1 MPPVSQQ
8 PPTKGRVLQPQPW
21 NLTEPPPTP
30 LAGAASPADPEAEEE
45 PALVLLDRR
54 ETVPTSRLQ
63 HLETLLEASERRRHA
78 AFRQAADRE
87 RFLLGRAALRLLLG
101 AWLGV
106 PPEAV
111 ALPTGLHGKPHC
123 PGGPSFNLS
132 HSGDLVL
139 LALHPSRPVGVDVE
153 ALRADVAWEPLAQ
166 RLFTS
171 VEQEALQACPA
182 AEQPGA
188 FLDLWCRL
196 EARLKARGLGL
207 AGLEALRAEDQ
218 QVSLAGDGS
227 TSVRGAAESIWD
239 VAVPSVYRA
248 AVAMAPGRRG
258 SPAPAG

>member
-1 MPPVSQQ
+1 M
-8 PPTKGRVLQPQPW
+8 LQPQPW
-21 NLTEPPPTP
+21 HLSEPPPTP
-30 LAGAASPADPEAEEE
+30 FAGAASPADPEAAAAAA

-54 ETVPTSRLQ
+54 ATVPTRLLQ

-101 AWLGV
+101 AWLSV

-111 ALPTGLHGKPHC
+111 PLPTGLHGKPHC

-153 ALRADVAWEPLAQ
+153 ALRPDVAWEPVAQ

-182 AEQPGA
+182 AERPGA
-188 FLDLWCRL
+188 FLDHWCRL

-207 AGLEALRAEDQ
+207 AGLEALRAEDH

-227 TSVRGAAESIWD
+227 TTVRGAAESIWA
-239 VAVPSVYRA
+239 VAVPSGYRA
-248 AVAMAPGRRG
+248 AVAMAPAR
-258 SPAPAG
+258 